1 MDCHVQIIGAQS
13 YSVRL
18 FPNMGNH
25 PDNKNAVLYCCIGFL
40 SILIDW
46 TILQIEISDGK
57 HLYLDENLLYVMNVA
72 TTHEDLDRFSAK
84 QKTDILMN
92 QIYSDTLQLNGF

>member
-1 MDCHVQIIGAQS
+1 ME
-13 YSVRL
+13 
-18 FPNMGNH
+18 NH

-57 HLYLDENLLYVMNVA
+57 YLYFNENFLYVINAA

-84 QKTDILMN
+84 QKTGILVN
-92 QIYSDTLQLNGF
+92 PRYSDTLQLNGF